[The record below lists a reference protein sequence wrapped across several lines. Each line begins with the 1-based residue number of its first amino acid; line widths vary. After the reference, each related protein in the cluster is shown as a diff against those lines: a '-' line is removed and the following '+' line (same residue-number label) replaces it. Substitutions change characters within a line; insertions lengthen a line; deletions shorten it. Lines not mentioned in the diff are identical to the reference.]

1 MTNTDDNLS
10 PEDLLVASTLAS
22 RRPAPAPA
30 FRGALTRRLAALD
43 PGYGHRP
50 ARLRTHAA
58 LLCLAG
64 AILLLLGLLVG
75 TGAI

>member
-1 MTNTDDNLS
+1 MPDSEDNLT
-10 PEDLLVASTLAS
+10 PEDLMVATALSTH
-22 RRPAPAPA
+22 RPAPAPA